1 MESNWTYFQYFKD
14 LELPVYVRCDLS
26 MFDASLESFL
36 IDMKFEQ
43 LDEKAVG
50 EASALLKTSRVA
62 KVLTLTEA
70 TTQVS
75 RQIESATESDRY
87 GEESIVPKKG
97 YSVYRYKSNSLMV
110 YSHGATEW
118 QLGCYS
124 DFGSTG
130 CLDESRATMNRF
142 LSWALAPMGIVGFWG
157 VPVDQGVV
165 LLRRKEA
172 AGEAIF
178 IDVVKRKILSLDG
191 HNKMSARFTIMKL
204 DNTLTG
210 KNIRLSIDEL
220 HSSLAVACTYFSYSG
235 LSVGVRQM
243 IQSLTKSCEGV
254 LHPRESFKPR
264 TDLSL

>member
-1 MESNWTYFQYFKD
+1 
-14 LELPVYVRCDLS
+14 
-26 MFDASLESFL
+26 MFDASLENFL
-36 IDMKFEQ
+36 LEMKFDR
-43 LDEKAVG
+43 LDESEVKKA
-50 EASALLKTSRVA
+50 SSLLKSSRTA

-118 QLGCYS
+118 QLGCYP
-124 DFGSTG
+124 DFGSK
-130 CLDESRATMNRF
+130 ESVNDSRGVMNRF

-157 VPVDQGVV
+157 VPVDQGIVI
-165 LLRRKEA
+165 LRRKEA
-172 AGEAIF
+172 AGEAVF
-178 IDVVKRKILSLDG
+178 IDVVKRRILSLDG
-191 HNKMSARFTIMKL
+191 QKKLSARFTIMKL
-204 DNTLTG
+204 DNTLIG
-210 KNIRLSIDEL
+210 KNVRLSIDEL

-235 LSVGVRQM
+235 LSVPVRQM

-254 LHPRESFKPR
+254 LHPKESFKPR